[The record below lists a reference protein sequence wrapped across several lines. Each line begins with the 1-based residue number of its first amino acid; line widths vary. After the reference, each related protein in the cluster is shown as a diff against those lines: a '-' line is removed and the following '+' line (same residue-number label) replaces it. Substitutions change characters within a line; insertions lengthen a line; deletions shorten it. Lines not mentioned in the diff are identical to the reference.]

1 MLLKTPAS
9 ITILRGL
16 LRAGPCVDVPVAT
29 VVPEDMVVPF
39 VRIERVGGR
48 PLNAVTDAPR
58 FVIHVYAA
66 DGIDAEARAL
76 DILDH
81 LEHGPWRSTDTE
93 SGHRLMGWRTETI
106 MPLPDPDRPSLH
118 RWQVMGALHIS
129 RLTSRTNL

>member
-16 LRAGPCVDVPVAT
+16 LRAGPCADVPVAT
-29 VVPEDMVVPF
+29 VVPEDIRPVF

-58 FVIHVYAA
+58 FVIHIYAS

-76 DILDH
+76 DILDY
-81 LEHGPWRSTDTE
+81 LERGGWSHTRAP
-93 SGHRLMGWRTETI
+93 SGHLLRGWRTETL
-106 MPLPDPDRPSLH
+106 MPLSDPDRPHLH